1 MDGITSFCLQ
11 DYRQNVH
18 PVKKE
23 MDEITSF
30 FLQDYLRR
38 KNGEGKFFM
47 TRKEAKYIARERGH
61 ELLEQAKKSVGDKPT
76 YICPLCK
83 NGTGKDGDGLVV
95 HKNKYYKCFKCDFYG
110 DIFDIIKEREGISLG
125 KAFYEVYR
133 LLGITVDED
142 KKSQLSVKPHYERP
156 TRKPPEAVLSDFT
169 EFLSDSIGVLK
180 KSPSAVAYLRS
191 RGLSERVIENYG
203 LGFDGRNI
211 VVPTNAQCFLL
222 RGIDSDF
229 KGNGKGS
236 VLSPFNLL
244 ALNQKEPVFVTEGE
258 FDALSVIEAGGQ
270 AVGLGSLSM
279 IPKFL
284 DHLDG
289 LQNAPHLILS
299 LDNDVAGVQGLE
311 RLVGGLKRQGKGFT
325 ISNISGNYKDP
336 NEALIKE
343 RVFFLQ
349 EVQKVMDRAKRP
361 DNMIDYLQNQF
372 TEDVR
377 IFNKG
382 TNRKTGYKFLDE
394 QIGGLY
400 TGLYV
405 LGAISSLGKTTFVHQ
420 MADQLAEQGEHV
432 LYFSLEQSRMEL
444 LSKSLSRTTL
454 NIENGHSLT
463 GIEIR
468 RGITNCTL
476 ENAMMYYTENIASK
490 MSILESNFNCTVQ
503 TIKEKVRQYKV
514 SNPDTYPI
522 VVVDYLQILQASP
535 ELGRGTTKEVTDYN
549 VTELKR
555 LSRDENLV
563 VIAVSSVNRSNYLAP
578 MDFESFKES
587 GSIEFTA
594 DVIWGLQLEAVNQQ
608 EFESDKKIIEKRK
621 IIKEAKAADPRKIEL
636 VCLKNRFGISSY
648 SLTFQYY
655 PKYDYFMSK
664 QPEA

>member
-1 MDGITSFCLQ
+1 MT
-11 DYRQNVH
+11 
-18 PVKKE
+18 
-23 MDEITSF
+23 
-30 FLQDYLRR
+30 
-38 KNGEGKFFM
+38 KN
-47 TRKEAKYIARERGH
+47 EAKCVAHERGH
-61 ELLEQAKKSVGDKPT
+61 ELLERAKKTVGGKPT
-76 YICPLCK
+76 YICPLCQ

-95 HKNKYYKCFKCDFYG
+95 YKNWYYKCFKCDFYG
-110 DIFDIIKEREGISLG
+110 DIFEIYRETKGISLG
-125 KAFYEVYR
+125 KAFFEVYR

-142 KKSQLSVKPHYERP
+142 KKSQSLVKPRSERP
-156 TRKPPEAVLSDFT
+156 TRKPSEAVLSDFT
-169 EFLSDSIGVLK
+169 EFFEKSIGGLK
-180 KSPSAVAYLRS
+180 NSPTAVAYLSS
-191 RGLSERVIENYG
+191 RGLSDQVIGNYR

-222 RGIDSDF
+222 RGIDSNF

-236 VLSPFNLL
+236 VLSPFNLI

-284 DHLDG
+284 DHLKT

-299 LDNDVAGVQGLE
+299 LDNDTTGGQGLE
-311 RLVGGLKRQGKGFT
+311 RLVDGLNGQGRGFT
-325 ISNISGNYKDP
+325 IANISGSYKDP
-336 NEALIKE
+336 NEALMRE
-343 RVFFLQ
+343 RISFLQ
-349 EVQKVMDRAKRP
+349 EVQKVMDKTKRP
-361 DNMIDYLQNQF
+361 DNMIDYLQDQF
-372 TEDVR
+372 AEDVR

-382 TNRKTGYKFLDE
+382 ANRKTGYKYLDE
-394 QIGGLY
+394 QIEGLY

-420 MADQLAEQGEHV
+420 LADQLAEQGEHV

-454 NIENGHSLT
+454 NIENGHKLS

-468 RGITNCTL
+468 KGITNSTL
-476 ENAMMYYTENIASK
+476 KNAMKYYTENIAPK

-503 TIKEKVRQYKV
+503 TIREKVRQYKT

-535 ELGRGTTKEVTDYN
+535 ELGRATTKEVTDYN

-578 MDFESFKES
+578 MDFE
-587 GSIEFTA
+587 
-594 DVIWGLQLEAVNQQ
+594 
-608 EFESDKKIIEKRK
+608 
-621 IIKEAKAADPRKIEL
+621 
-636 VCLKNRFGISSY
+636 
-648 SLTFQYY
+648 
-655 PKYDYFMSK
+655 
-664 QPEA
+664 